1 MLRAVVLAMGL
12 TGAAISAADAQV
24 ANKKEFC
31 RAQGQIV
38 GALGQAKLDRIP
50 ERRAA
55 AHVLENATW
64 PDKYNPAVPIYV
76 GEVYKLKR
84 RDLKSVDLAAQWEEA
99 CLAN

>member
-1 MLRAVVLAMGL
+1 MLRAVIAAVAL
-12 TGAAISAADAQV
+12 TGAVGSAADAQV

-38 GALGQAKLDRIP
+38 GAIAQAKLDRVP
-50 ERRAA
+50 ERRAG
-55 AHVLENATW
+55 AHVLESATW
-64 PDKYNPAVPIYV
+64 PDKYNPAVAIYV